1 MTLAL
6 WPSLRKTGFRFAWRP
21 DAKHPAVRRIG
32 KLASWTFLYV
42 AANQLGLFVVI
53 VLAAGARGY
62 TVYFDAFI
70 LFQLPHAIFAVAIFT
85 ALLPAMSSR
94 WVAGDRDGFRSML
107 SQGLRATGFVL
118 IPAAFGYIV
127 LAVPI
132 VRLVI
137 QHGGATTPEDVQRV
151 ADTLV
156 FFSFGLF
163 SYSAFQLLLRAY
175 YAMQDSKT
183 PALINV
189 ASFVVNT
196 GANLLF
202 FFALGLEVRGLA
214 LGFATAYTFASVV
227 AVLILRTR
235 LGGMNGREIVRGLT
249 KVLAAGVV
257 TATAAWLTSKLTEN
271 ALGVS
276 TVATQAVQVLLSVA
290 IGLLVFVAM
299 ALLLRMEEL
308 SLITASLRSRFRR

>member
-1 MTLAL
+1 
-6 WPSLRKTGFRFAWRP
+6 
-21 DAKHPAVRRIG
+21 
-32 KLASWTFLYV
+32 
-42 AANQLGLFVVI
+42 
-53 VLAAGARGY
+53 
-62 TVYFDAFI
+62 
-70 LFQLPHAIFAVAIFT
+70 
-85 ALLPAMSSR
+85 
-94 WVAGDRDGFRSML
+94 
-107 SQGLRATGFVL
+107 
-118 IPAAFGYIV
+118 
-127 LAVPI
+127 
-132 VRLVI
+132 
-137 QHGGATTPEDVQRV
+137 
-151 ADTLV
+151 
-156 FFSFGLF
+156 
-163 SYSAFQLLLRAY
+163 
-175 YAMQDSKT
+175 MQDSKT

-214 LGFATAYTFASVV
+214 LGFAAAYTFASVV
-227 AVLILRTR
+227 AVLILRKR

-257 TATAAWLTSKLTEN
+257 TATAAWLTSRLMEN

-276 TVATQAVQVLLSVA
+276 TVATQAAQVLLSVA